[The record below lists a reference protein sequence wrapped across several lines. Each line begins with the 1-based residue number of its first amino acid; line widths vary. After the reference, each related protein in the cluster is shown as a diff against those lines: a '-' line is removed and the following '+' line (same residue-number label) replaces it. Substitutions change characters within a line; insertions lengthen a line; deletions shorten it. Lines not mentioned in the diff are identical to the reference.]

1 MATTKTET
9 SSGFSLQPDL
19 FNKIYDDSKYAVKE
33 RNRKNEI
40 EKKRAE
46 NEKRRKEEE
55 KKKEK
60 EKREKEKN
68 KPMTRGEKIGYTIFL
83 CILTLVS
90 VPLSIYFSASLLNKL
105 RKANGKDADLAVKL
119 PTDPESKP
127 YTNKSRSQVNSKKAS
142 DSKSFS
148 SAISDSQKGGRRKK
162 RHQRGGNNTTGAG
175 GEASAASSSFSVAA
189 PVAAAANEAK
199 GFTDTTKYGVPYSLA
214 ANDNPI
220 MADFGQYFITYFSFV
235 RGIGVKAMEVLN
247 DSFFKNFDPEKGR
260 TSTSI
265 GDKLIDWGVIAFVLP
280 FLVSITTAI
289 TWLAGTISLFWS
301 AINNQSIGMIPWLIF
316 ACCTFFFGG
325 NWPTNLLVLYKDI
338 YLASSGSTSNMN
350 TFREYFSRYKF
361 WWTFIIIAL
370 WGLWIY
376 GFMGGGFGKKITKEP
391 DFQIWMWAGCYT
403 PLICLLIGILGFAA
417 FF

>member
-1 MATTKTET
+1 MGLLDKMYED
-9 SSGFSLQPDL
+9 G
-19 FNKIYDDSKYAVKE
+19 KYAAKE
-33 RNRKNEI
+33 RNKQNEI
-40 EKKRAE
+40 EKKRVE
-46 NEKRRKEEE
+46 NERRRKEDEAKKAKE
-55 KKKEK
+55 KKE
-60 EKREKEKN
+60 REAN

-83 CILTLVS
+83 CILTLIS

-119 PTDPESKP
+119 PADPESLPYKP
-127 YTNKSRSQVNSKKAS
+127 KTRGQANATKAS

-148 SAISDSQKGGRRKK
+148 TAIDDSQKGGRRK
-162 RHQRGGNNTTGAG
+162 RYQRGGNMAMN
-175 GEASAASSSFSVAA
+175 
-189 PVAAAANEAK
+189 AANEAK
-199 GFTDTTKYGVPYSLA
+199 AFTDTTKYGFPYSLA

-220 MADFGQYFITYFSFV
+220 MADFGEYFITYFSFV
-235 RGIGVKAMEVLN
+235 RSIGVKCMETLN
-247 DSFFKNFDPEKGR
+247 DAFFKNFDPEKGR

-289 TWLAGTISLFWS
+289 TWLSGTVSLFWS

-338 YLASSGSTSNMN
+338 YLASSGSSSNMN

-361 WWTFIIIAL
+361 WWTFVIIAL

-376 GFMGGGFGKKITKEP
+376 GFIGGGFGKKISKEP